1 MRPWLYLLLAI
12 TCGAPLALSS
22 GCAKEMEAYPEHYA
36 GIGVELEMEA
46 SGARVTN
53 VLGGGSASAGG
64 IRSDDLILKV
74 NGESARGKSLAQ
86 VVEQL
91 RGPVGTEVALTLR
104 AHNGDR
110 MVTLTRRAIALQ
122 STSIRK

>member
-1 MRPWLYLLLAI
+1 M
-12 TCGAPLALSS
+12 
-22 GCAKEMEAYPEHYA
+22 
-36 GIGVELEMEA
+36 
-46 SGARVTN
+46 
-53 VLGGGSASAGG
+53 LGGWSASAGG